1 MVYITLLI
9 TFLISYSNANNITFE
24 GFGNADISGFSFN
37 DNSSYKLYKSNG
49 HWKSSTGDF
58 GLHECLGTVRTDK
71 NNKNDFDLYCKYISQ
86 LNDYFIV
93 MISRDSEYKESGSGK
108 GLIIETSAGYKYLLQ
123 AKCSHAV
130 TYLGSDYFAMQK
142 CKF

>member
-58 GLHECLGTVRTDK
+58 GLHEGLGTVRIDK
-71 NNKNDFDLYCKYISQ
+71 NNKNKPIMIIQ
-86 LNDYFIV
+86 TVEIHILNDILFFCFIV
-93 MISRDSEYKESGSGK
+93 SLFNITSFDKLLFSSIN
-108 GLIIETSAGYKYLLQ
+108 IINL
-123 AKCSHAV
+123 
-130 TYLGSDYFAMQK
+130 
-142 CKF
+142 